1 MSPPPRLLFMPG
13 QDSGALTAGLALTL
27 MVMPAI
33 VLLVMC
39 LNLVDLI
46 LARGHL
52 RRQEM
57 AIRSSLG
64 GDRGRLIRQLLSEG
78 LLLALAGGSAGL
90 LLSMWATNALMASVH
105 PLLPAALSVPEL
117 DTDWRVVVASIG
129 FSLAATILF
138 GAGPAWALTGRAA
151 ATDLKRH
158 VSAERGRSRG
168 VKVGNGLVIAQIALS
183 LLLLSTGGLF
193 LMSALSAATADP
205 GFRLHGGLVVEVD
218 PSLAGYSEAQ
228 ARQSHLAIMERLRT
242 VPGVETVSIGSS
254 LPFSSTADSRS
265 VAPAGAA
272 DARSQSVDAIFS
284 VVSRDYA
291 RSLGLPM
298 LGGRDFT
305 AAELIPGVLEPVAII
320 DDVLAERLWPGETAL
335 GRLIQFLD
343 AQEAEV
349 GRAIRVVGI
358 MPAVN
363 HSLGNAK
370 PFPHVYVPLGQHSES
385 AMTLQLRVTPEDAEQ
400 TMLATVARVIRDVDP
415 RVPVVRVET
424 WHDHLDRSLD
434 IWLYRAGARVFS
446 TFGTIALLLAVIGVY
461 GVKSYVVSRR
471 TREFGIRIAIGAHP
485 RAVLWQV
492 LREGGRITCV
502 GVAIGL
508 LLALGAGQL
517 LQGLLYGVA
526 AVEPIVL
533 VTAPLILITA
543 SLLASYIPARRA
555 MNVDP
560 SMALRAE

>member
-1 MSPPPRLLFMPG
+1 
-13 QDSGALTAGLALTL
+13 
-27 MVMPAI
+27 
-33 VLLVMC
+33 VLLVTC